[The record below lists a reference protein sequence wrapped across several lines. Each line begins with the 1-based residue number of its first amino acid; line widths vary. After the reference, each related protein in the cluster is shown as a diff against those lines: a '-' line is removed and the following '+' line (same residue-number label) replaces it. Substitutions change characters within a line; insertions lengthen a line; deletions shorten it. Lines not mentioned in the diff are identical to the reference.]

1 MSKILRRKSDNVVV
15 YLLTD
20 NQSATLSST
29 KFSYTKSSG
38 TNVDVLDCN
47 SNTHDLI
54 TSVTA
59 PTRWYGGMMFYADNG
74 TWSINTS
81 ALSNE
86 NASRQAERNRTGNN
100 TPADLEV
107 EV

>member
-29 KFSYTKSSG
+29 KFVFTKPTG
-38 TNVDVLDCN
+38 GKVIVVDCN
-47 SNTHDLI
+47 SNTHELI
-54 TSVTA
+54 TDVTT
-59 PTRWYGGMMFYADNG
+59 PTKWYGNMFFYADNG
-74 TWSINTS
+74 TWTINTS
-81 ALSNE
+81 ALNDE
-86 NASRQAERNRTGNN
+86 NASRLAERNRTGNS
-100 TPADLEV
+100 TPADLKV

>member
-1 MSKILRRKSDNVVV
+1 MSKILRRKSDNVVI
-15 YLLTD
+15 YLLAD
-20 NQSATLSST
+20 NQNATLSST

-38 TNVDVLDCN
+38 ANVDVADCN

-59 PTRWYGGMMFYADNG
+59 PTTWYGGMMFYADNG
-74 TWSINTS
+74 TWTINTS
-81 ALSNE
+81 ALNDE

>member
-1 MSKILRRKSDNVVV
+1 MSKILRRKSDNVVI
-15 YLLTD
+15 YLLAD

-29 KFSYTKSSG
+29 KFIFTKPTGSTVIVS
-38 TNVDVLDCN
+38 DCN
-47 SNTHDLI
+47 SSTHELI
-54 TSVTA
+54 TGVTG
-59 PTRWYGGMMFYADNG
+59 PTTWYGNMFFYADNG
-74 TWSINTS
+74 TWTINTS

>member
-15 YLLTD
+15 YLLAD

-29 KFSYTKSSG
+29 KFIFTKPSG
-38 TNVDVLDCN
+38 SNVTVIDCN
-47 SNTHDLI
+47 SNTHELI
-54 TSVTA
+54 TGVTA
-59 PTRWYGGMMFYADNG
+59 PTTWYGGMMFYADNG
-74 TWSINTS
+74 TWTINTS
-81 ALSNE
+81 ALNDE

>member
-1 MSKILRRKSDNVVV
+1 MSKILRRKSDNVVI
-15 YLLTD
+15 YLLAD

-38 TNVDVLDCN
+38 TNVDAIDCN
-47 SNTHDLI
+47 SDTHELI
-54 TSVTA
+54 TGVTG
-59 PTRWYGGMMFYADNG
+59 PTTWFGGMMFYADNG
-74 TWSINTS
+74 TWTINTS

-100 TPADLEV
+100 TPANLEV